1 MEKNSYS
8 LQRNTGLIGRYVIQ
22 EVLGQGGFGITY
34 LGIDKLYGNKVAIKE
49 YYPQKIAMRKAQ
61 YEDVVTVTSIEE
73 KNNYDKGKKRF
84 LDEAQVMAR
93 FNKNEGIVKILDFF
107 EANNTAYIVM
117 EYLEGIT
124 LKQYLGKYGVLQ
136 FRNLIE
142 MMLPLL
148 EALIEIHSQ
157 GLIHRDI
164 SPDNIMVQHN
174 GKLKLMD
181 MLRQSSIKHMEYR
194 GRGQIFMHFALLF
207 INALQ
212 E

>member
-73 KNNYDKGKKRF
+73 KNNYNKGKKRF

-124 LKQYLGKYGVLQ
+124 LKQYLGKYGVIQ

-164 SPDNIMVQHN
+164 SPDNIMV
-174 GKLKLMD
+174 
-181 MLRQSSIKHMEYR
+181 
-194 GRGQIFMHFALLF
+194 
-207 INALQ
+207 
-212 E
+212 